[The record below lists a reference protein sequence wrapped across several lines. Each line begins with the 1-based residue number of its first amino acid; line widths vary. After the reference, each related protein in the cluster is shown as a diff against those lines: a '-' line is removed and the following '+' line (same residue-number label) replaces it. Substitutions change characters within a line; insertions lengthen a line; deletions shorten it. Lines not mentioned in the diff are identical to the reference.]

1 MTRRPKKAR
10 AMRKPARKVA
20 KPVKRAKTV
29 KPAKKVARTLAKRK
43 VTKLPLHGSLDEFV
57 AASARMLGLKIDK
70 AWLPEVH
77 SHLEVTL
84 GHSALVASFAL
95 PDETDPAPVFEA

>member
-10 AMRKPARKVA
+10 AIRKPARKIA
-20 KPVKRAKTV
+20 KPVKQ
-29 KPAKKVARTLAKRK
+29 AKKLAK
-43 VTKLPLHGSLDEFV
+43 PSQPSSLDEFI
-57 AASARMLGLKIDK
+57 AAGARALELKIDK
-70 AWLPEVH
+70 AWLPAVR

-84 GHSALVASFAL
+84 RHGALVVSFPL

>member
-10 AMRKPARKVA
+10 AIRKRPRKVS
-20 KPVKRAKTV
+20 KPVKRAK
-29 KPAKKVARTLAKRK
+29 KLAKKKLTKTLQRD
-43 VTKLPLHGSLDEFV
+43 SLDDFI
-57 AASARMLGLKIDK
+57 AAAARALELKIDK
-70 AWLPEVH
+70 AWLPTVR

-84 GHSALVASFAL
+84 RHGALVTSFAL

>member
-10 AMRKPARKVA
+10 ALRKPARKAA
-20 KPVKRAKTV
+20 KPVRR
-29 KPAKKVARTLAKRK
+29 AKKVAKKLAKK
-43 VTKLPLHGSLDEFV
+43 KLTTPPQLGSLDDFI
-57 AASARMLGLKIDK
+57 AASARVLGLKIDK
-70 AWLPEVH
+70 AWLPTVH

-84 GHSALVASFAL
+84 RHGALVASFAL